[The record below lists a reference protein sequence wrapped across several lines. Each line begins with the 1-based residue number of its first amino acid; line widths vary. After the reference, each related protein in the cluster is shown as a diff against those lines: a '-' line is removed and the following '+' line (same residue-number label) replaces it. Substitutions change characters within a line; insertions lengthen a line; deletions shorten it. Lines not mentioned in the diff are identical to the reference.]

1 MNVISI
7 KVTSLPLRKRG
18 KDSMG
23 AIHMKLTDSLAV
35 TTALL
40 FLSLTSALAEKPRI
54 YTANP
59 LDAGVAYNQ
68 RARDAYAAGVWT
80 LEEIENDAYP
90 STHTT
95 AEARRGYAR
104 ALQAFAEAVNAEPSM
119 YEAHTYIGYANR
131 KLGNYE
137 EALVAY
143 DTALKLKAD
152 YVFAIEYQGEAYLG
166 LNDFARAKFNYLRLY
181 ALDKQLASKLLEAMR
196 DWVESSD
203 AQHLSTLG
211 ARDWIQARMP
221 TAAR

>member
-1 MNVISI
+1 MTRTNR
-7 KVTSLPLRKRG
+7 RKICIAAL
-18 KDSMG
+18 ML
-23 AIHMKLTDSLAV
+23 ALTCSSV
-35 TTALL
+35 
-40 FLSLTSALAEKPRI
+40 LAEKPRI

-59 LDAGVAYNQ
+59 LDAGVAYDQ

-80 LEEIENDAYP
+80 LEEIENDADP
-90 STHTT
+90 SAHTT

-104 ALQAFAEAVNAEPSM
+104 ALRAFSEAVNAEPSM

-166 LNDFARAKFNYLRLY
+166 VDNFGRAKFNYLRLY
-181 ALDKQLASKLLEAMR
+181 ALDKQLASKLLEAMGTWLESDDARNMAHLASAR
-196 DWVESSD
+196 DWV
-203 AQHLSTLG
+203 
-211 ARDWIQARMP
+211 RARM
-221 TAAR
+221 R